1 MSTVDG
7 DRPREGANPAHETC
21 HDLDGPAALSETV
34 IEAIATAEGVDPTDC
49 DLELYEAV
57 DLEALD
63 TLFDRR
69 SPEDHWRFEFSID
82 DYLVVVAGDGNVTVC
97 ENAATSGDPPSR
109 NTDRTE
115 STD

>member
-34 IEAIATAEGVDPTDC
+34 IEAIATAEGVDPTD
-49 DLELYEAV
+49 
-57 DLEALD
+57 
-63 TLFDRR
+63 
-69 SPEDHWRFEFSID
+69 W
-82 DYLVVVAGDGNVTVC
+82 GDGNVTVC